1 MKNIKYS
8 IFDLFS
14 YTIPGGILILV
25 TLLSNGFFQTENEN
39 MILIYK
45 KEYVILA
52 YVILIISS
60 YIIGFLTSILGSYF
74 LKLISIFVPKIVPR
88 NSSLNTS
95 TKLVLLREF
104 SPINFNYIEKWYSM
118 KSMCSNLAIV
128 LIFSSTFLLIKTTL
142 INNTLII
149 VAIATS
155 IVILYIKAFQFD
167 KWSIIELDNAI
178 HILKLENNSEEL
190 LKSKL
195 QS

>member
-74 LKLISIFVPKIVPR
+74 LKLISIFVPKIVPK